1 MKYLQEFNVDTFPWW
16 SGAKDTIAEVR
27 KANKMDELQAHIED
41 VFFKDV
47 PTATQLND
55 YVWFNSKDIFNA
67 IGINVDDKE
76 EE

>member
-27 KANKMDELQAHIED
+27 KANKMDELQAYIED
-41 VFFKDV
+41 VFFKEV

-55 YVWFNSKDIFNA
+55 YVWFNSEDIFNA
-67 IGINVDDKE
+67 IGIDKE

>member
-55 YVWFNSKDIFNA
+55 YVWFNSEDIFNA
-67 IGINVDDKE
+67 IGIDKE

>member
-1 MKYLQEFNVDTFPWW
+1 MKYSQEFNVDTFPWW
-16 SGAKDTIAEVR
+16 SGAKDTITEVR

>member
-1 MKYLQEFNVDTFPWW
+1 MKYSQEFNVDTFPWW

-47 PTATQLND
+47 LTATQLND
-55 YVWFNSKDIFNA
+55 YVWFNSEDIYNA
-67 IGINVDDKE
+67 IGIDKE

>member
-27 KANKMDELQAHIED
+27 KAKKMDELQAHIEEA
-41 VFFKDV
+41 FAEEV

-55 YVWFNSKDIFNA
+55 YVWFQSGYIFTSL
-67 IGINVDDKE
+67 GIHNDE
-76 EE
+76 EEE